1 MNLPN
6 SITMGRLLLCLILF
20 VLLALLPASQPLPAW
35 QIWAAVVLFIVAA
48 ASDFLDG
55 FLARRYGQVTRFGRV
70 ADPFVDKILILGT
83 AVFLCSRPETS
94 ALLPP
99 WMVVVIL
106 GREFL
111 VSGIRSLAEA
121 EGIDFSA
128 TWSGKWKFTV
138 QALALG
144 FLLGRLAR
152 IPLAETFLTP
162 LLVWAALALTIWSG
176 GVYLARGRKGLKL

>member
-6 SITMGRLLLCLILF
+6 SITMGRLFLCLVLF
-20 VLLALLPASQPLPAW
+20 VLLAFLPVFPPFPAW
-35 QIWAAVVLFIVAA
+35 QIWTIVVLFIVAS

-70 ADPFVDKILILGT
+70 ADPFVDKILVLGT
-83 AVFLCSRPETS
+83 AVFLCARPETKD
-94 ALLPP
+94 LLPP

-111 VSGIRSLAEA
+111 VSGIRSLAEG

-128 TWSGKWKFTV
+128 TWSGKWKFTL

-144 FLLGRLAR
+144 FLLGRMAH
-152 IPLAETFLTP
+152 IHLAETIVTP
-162 LLVWAALALTIWSG
+162 VLVWAALVLTIWSG
-176 GVYLARGRKGLKL
+176 GVYLARGRKALRL

>member
-6 SITMGRLLLCLILF
+6 SITMGRLLLCLVIF
-20 VLLALLPASQPLPAW
+20 VLLAFLPAAGPLPSW
-35 QIWAAVVLFIVAA
+35 QVLAVVVLFIVAA

-70 ADPFVDKILILGT
+70 ADPFVDKILVLGT
-83 AVFLCSRPETS
+83 ATFLCSRPDTA

-111 VSGIRSLAEA
+111 VSGIRSLAEG
-121 EGIDFSA
+121 EGVDFSA
-128 TWSGKWKFTV
+128 TWAGKWKFTV

-144 FLLGRLAR
+144 FLLGRLAG
-152 IPLAETFLTP
+152 ISLAFTFLTP

-176 GVYLARGRKGLKL
+176 GTYLVRARKVLRL

>member
-1 MNLPN
+1 MNIPN
-6 SITMGRLLLCLILF
+6 SITMGRLFLCLLIF
-20 VLLALLPASQPLPAW
+20 VLLAFLPQVPPLPSW
-35 QIWAAVVLFIVAA
+35 QIWTITALFILAA

-70 ADPFVDKILILGT
+70 ADPFVDKILVLGT
-83 AVFLCSRPETS
+83 ATFLCARPETGS
-94 ALLPP
+94 LLPP

-111 VSGIRSLAEA
+111 VSGIRSLAES

-128 TWSGKWKFTV
+128 ILSGKWKFTV

-144 FLLGRLAR
+144 FLLGRMAGVS
-152 IPLAETFLTP
+152 LAETFLTP

-176 GVYLARGRKGLKL
+176 GVYLVRGRKALRL